1 MRWSAIAGEAWR
13 NVRSGTALTVQL
25 AALIGAITAAVIGFG
40 AADIMAIAEQ
50 GAAYRASG
58 ANVLILQ
65 APGAIDGAACEALNG
80 TPGVDAGALRQ
91 APRNLVSA
99 VLPDSSVPTFEVTPG
114 LATLI
119 MAGRQQSPGSVL
131 LSAAAADTIAAAD
144 TTAAAGTIGGA
155 DTVDGGGTF
164 ASPSGDVAVS
174 GVYEYP
180 DDGRRTDLAFAILV
194 PTAPTTPFDECWV
207 RTWPESPQLEAL
219 LRTSRI
225 PSASGDDSSTLL
237 QWNGTHGTSF
247 SGQAMFENRVSR
259 AVPAVAA
266 VAAFVVALALAR
278 LRKVELASARHSGV
292 TLTDQVCTLAIE
304 SASWIAAVIVVAVPV
319 TCVFLARSLPG
330 DATAY
335 LQLGVTVPALASLG
349 GLAGVTAAGLLSG
362 ERHLF
367 RHVKG
372 RR

>member
-1 MRWSAIAGEAWR
+1 MRWSAVAGEAWR

-25 AALIGAITAAVIGFG
+25 VALIGALTAGVIGFG
-40 AADIMAIAEQ
+40 ALDIMAIAER

-80 TPGVDAGALRQ
+80 TPGVQAGALRQ

-114 LATLI
+114 LANLI
-119 MAGRQQSPGSVL
+119 MGGRQGSPGGVL
-131 LSAAAADTIAAAD
+131 LSAAAADTI
-144 TTAAAGTIGGA
+144 GEGE
-155 DTVDGGGTF
+155 VF

-174 GVYEYP
+174 AVYEYP
-180 DDGRRTDLAFAILV
+180 DDGRRTDLAFAVLV
-194 PTAPTTPFDECWV
+194 PTAPTAPFDECWAQ
-207 RTWPESPQLEAL
+207 TWPESPQLEAL

-225 PSASGDDSSTLL
+225 PSTSGEDSSTLL
-237 QWNGTHGTSF
+237 QWNGAHGTAF
-247 SGQAMFENRVSR
+247 GGQAMFENRVSR

-266 VAAFVVALALAR
+266 LAAFVIAFAVTR

-292 TLTDQVCTLAIE
+292 TLVDQLATLVIE
-304 SASWIAAVIVVAVPV
+304 SAVWIAAVFVVAVPV

-330 DATAY
+330 DAAAY
-335 LQLGVTVPALASLG
+335 LQLGATVPALASLG
-349 GLAGVTAAGLLSG
+349 GLTGVTAAGLLSS
-362 ERHLF
+362 EKHLF